1 MNYEDNFQKQL
12 SMMENLTNAHNALS
26 DTVNKHIEFTTALAD
41 KVKSE
46 DAYNSE
52 VQCKLIF
59 EVQRA
64 QLDIR
69 ENTENIIKGRTVLKH
84 IAIIYICILITMI
97 TIGWKLI

>member
-46 DAYNSE
+46 DAYNKE
-52 VQCKLIF
+52 VQCKLTF

-64 QLDIR
+64 QLDILDLR
-69 ENTENIIKGRTVLKH
+69 RCSLDIQKLRVH
-84 IAIIYICILITMI
+84 ITILYICTLLTMI
-97 TIGWKLI
+97 TIGWKLL

>member
-1 MNYEDNFQKQL
+1 
-12 SMMENLTNAHNALS
+12 MENLTNAHNALS

-69 ENTENIIKGRTVLKH
+69 ENTENIIKGRTVFKH
-84 IAIIYICILITMI
+84 IAIIYICTLITMI

>member
-41 KVKSE
+41 KVKSG

-52 VQCKLIF
+52 VHQIIYNN
-59 EVQRA
+59 
-64 QLDIR
+64 IR
-69 ENTENIIKGRTVLKH
+69 ENTKNIIKGRTVLKH

-97 TIGWKLI
+97 TIGWKLL

>member
-52 VQCKLIF
+52 VQCKLTF
-59 EVQRA
+59 EVQRV
-64 QLDIR
+64 QLDIL
-69 ENTENIIKGRTVLKH
+69 ELCQYSHNIQKLRVH
-84 IAIIYICILITMI
+84 IIILYICTLLTMI